1 MLVLAFMKCT
11 NNFQD
16 FLVDVSYCSSNAEGI
31 AFLPFCKMQNNFQ
44 WLFCICSVSLTFS
57 GREENM
63 STVHVQHATKK
74 LFFPVWLCTRG
85 IPAVWGEES
94 CIFMLWHRQT
104 IIPIAFKVFNDIIYL
119 SRNNCNH
126 FGFIIHHSL
135 EL

>member
-44 WLFCICSVSLTFS
+44 WLFYICSVSLTFS

-63 STVHVQHATKK
+63 STVHVQHATKNYFSRCDYVLVVFQQSGEKNPVSSCCGIDK
-74 LFFPVWLCTRG
+74 LSFLLPSRYSMTLYTY
-85 IPAVWGEES
+85 PE
-94 CIFMLWHRQT
+94 T
-104 IIPIAFKVFNDIIYL
+104 IVITL
-119 SRNNCNH
+119 
-126 FGFIIHHSL
+126 GL
-135 EL
+135 